1 MSFRSKLNRFT
12 RFLTGL
18 VPSDGPQRLVF
29 WLAILLGSALLWAS
43 WAEVPQLARSTGQ
56 VIALSRTQVIQAA
69 NDGVVESILVR
80 EGDSVEKGQLLM
92 QLDTSQLNAAVQD
105 SQAKVAALRAA
116 LARLQAE
123 VFARPLDF
131 HGLDT
136 QKYRSFVLNQTDLYR
151 RRKQALDD
159 ELETLHSM
167 LANVQE
173 ELQMSLPLLA
183 SGDIAQTEIIRL
195 KRSQSE
201 LQGSISNRRNKFFQD
216 AQADMTKAEEELAT
230 QEQMLVERTSNLE
243 RMQLYAPSDGL
254 IRNVK
259 VTTVGGRVR
268 PGDVVMDVLPTNSEL
283 IVETKLKPQDL
294 AFIAV
299 GQKASVKLDAYDYS
313 IYGILDGEV
322 IYVSPD
328 ALSEDT
334 RQGEHIY
341 YRVHVRIQRN
351 HLQSPRGRKI
361 EITPGMT
368 AQVEVAT
375 GKMSVLRYLTK
386 PLVKT
391 VNAAL
396 TER

>member
-1 MSFRSKLNRFT
+1 MSFRSKLNMFKH
-12 RFLTGL
+12 FLTGL

-29 WLAILLGSALLWAS
+29 WLAVLLGSALLWAS

-116 LARLQAE
+116 LSRLQAE
-123 VFARPLDF
+123 VFGRPLHF
-131 HGLDT
+131 QGLDT
-136 QKYRSFVLNQTDLYR
+136 EKYKAFVLNQTDLYR

-159 ELETLHSM
+159 EIDTLKSM

-195 KRSQSE
+195 KRSQAE

-243 RMQLYAPSDGL
+243 RMQLHAPSDGL

-294 AFIAV
+294 TFIAV

-368 AQVEVAT
+368 AQVEIAT